1 MASQSK
7 VVAEL
12 IGTSGQ
18 IAADKLAPGAG
29 GTNWTG
35 SVVTA
40 STLAAEVNAGY
51 YLNTTGNS
59 ITVTL
64 PSSPSVGNV
73 VSLVDVAANADSN
86 RITIQPASGDLING
100 EVYDMDID
108 VERGGAQLTYSGS
121 TYGWIATEAVNSL
134 EGTAR
139 TGKILV
145 ESNPVV
151 TSVVNTTDSL
161 AYFQADADEVVLT
174 GRNIKP
180 GSIISFV
187 KASGGAP
194 IDYTVQAG
202 DLNAS
207 ATQVTF
213 NLPAGMDDDAANDPF
228 DVYVT
233 LPTSLDNPTVPLASS
248 QVDDVIEWL
257 PTPTF
262 TNAAGS
268 LGFIYSD
275 DVDLSSLTFTSVA
288 ATSLDAGDTITYS
301 DDGNLPAGLSVNS
314 VTGTVEGTL
323 SASFGNSGSTVNTF
337 VVTAT
342 ATGETGLT
350 KSETRTY
357 SIELRSTK
365 VTDAWIGSDGITDY
379 DGGSGT
385 TVQVVGYGFDGTDTV
400 SAVNFITGGT
410 SYPVTDPIT
419 IIDDNNL
426 TINTPQAF
434 TTAQSNL
441 DVEVVLTSG
450 YTYKLSQSAGTTL
463 LTTGSNPVAG
473 SPYTLTNILSAR
485 GSYSATL
492 PTPTDADGNTT
503 FTFTLGTVTQ
513 TVNSVTTDLSANA
526 NTFSFTL
533 NSTTGVLT
541 ATVPTNYE
549 ASGGTITLPV
559 TIEDNAGNT
568 VTQNYTITVDA
579 VVTSI
584 YTTEITNSLMFDGSS
599 YLSRTFGQTSSDL
612 TKWTF
617 SCWGKINKFTENP
630 LFCAGSADGQE
641 NVFYFPRS
649 VGYIG
654 ARWGSY
660 PNQGDLT
667 PTFIIRDYS
676 AWYHLVITWD
686 TQKSAADERLKFYL
700 NNYWIRIG
708 TDGVSYHSD
717 HNNFPSQ
724 SVNSTRI
731 NHGIEHNIGRFIRTN
746 DKSDFY
752 LADIYFIDGQA
763 LTPSSFGEYATLGT
777 NTYWIPKQ
785 YGTPPNSS
793 YQNSNASNEFGNNG
807 FYLKFNSA
815 ATTDYPVGI
824 DGSTVKDMSGNGNDW
839 TANGF

>member
-64 PSSPSVGNV
+64 PTSPSVGNV
-73 VSLVDVAANADSN
+73 VSLVDVAAAADSN
-86 RITIQPASGDLING
+86 RITIQPSSGDKING

-108 VERGGAQLTYSGS
+108 VERGGAQLTYSGANF
-121 TYGWIATEAVNSL
+121 GWIATEAVNSI

-151 TSVVNTTDSL
+151 TSVVNTTDSQ

-180 GSIISFV
+180 NSVISFV
-187 KASGGAP
+187 KATGGAP

-202 DLNAS
+202 DLNAT

-213 NLPAGMDDDAANDPF
+213 NLPAGMDDDATNDPF

-233 LPTSLDNPTVPLASS
+233 LPTSLDNPTVPLASP
-248 QVDDVIEWL
+248 QVNNNLIEWL

-275 DVDLSSLTFTSVA
+275 DVDLSSLSFTSVA

-301 DDGNLPAGLSVNS
+301 DDGNLPAGLSVNTT
-314 VTGTVEGTL
+314 TGTVEGTL

-342 ATGETGLT
+342 TTGETGLT

-365 VTDAWIGSDGITDY
+365 VTDAWIGSDGTTDY

-400 SAVNFITGGT
+400 ATVNFITGGNSYAGT
-410 SYPVTDPIT
+410 SLT

-450 YTYKLSQSAGTTL
+450 YTYKLSQSTGTTL
-463 LTTGSNPVAG
+463 LTTGSAPTMGTPGTITIASVDRGTAWTAQVPVATDDG
-473 SPYTLTNILSAR
+473 TVV
-485 GSYSATL
+485 SYSATF
-492 PTPTDADGNTT
+492 TPSDNAIDVSGFSIDNSGLISAGTLAAD
-503 FTFTLGTVTQ
+503 FF
-513 TVNSVTTDLSANA
+513 AA
-526 NTFSFTL
+526 
-533 NSTTGVLT
+533 
-541 ATVPTNYE
+541 
-549 ASGGTITLPV
+549 GGTITAAV
-559 TIEDNAGNT
+559 TATDNAGNT
-568 VTQNYTITVDA
+568 SSQNYTITVDS
-579 VVTSI
+579 TGI
-584 YTTEITNSLMFDGSS
+584 YTTEITNSLMFDGSAT
-599 YLSRTFGQTSSDL
+599 YLYGTPVGATINTYTVSMWLKRSQITSNHYYFWGVNYNGGS
-612 TKWTF
+612 TINSSAF
-617 SCWGKINKFTENP
+617 S
-630 LFCAGSADGQE
+630 
-641 NVFYFPRS
+641 
-649 VGYIG
+649 
-654 ARWGSY
+654 
-660 PNQGDLT
+660 
-667 PTFIIRDYS
+667 
-676 AWYHLVITWD
+676 
-686 TQKSAADERLKFYL
+686 
-700 NNYWIRIG
+700 
-708 TDGVSYHSD
+708 
-717 HNNFPSQ
+717 
-724 SVNSTRI
+724 
-731 NHGIEHNIGRFIRTN
+731 TN
-746 DKSDFY
+746 DKIRIYDNAGGVATSYGNRVYRDTSSWIHMVISVNNKTMSFYANNELDFTDSRQSTQFANTDKCVIGAYTGNTNVFNGY

-777 NTYWIPKQ
+777 DTYWIPKEYSGTGLSG
-785 YGTPPNSS
+785 YGNYGFHLTFESS
-793 YQNSNASNEFGNNG
+793 TLDNPSSGQIQDVSGQGNHAYYFG
-807 FYLKFNSA
+807 F
-815 ATTDYPVGI
+815 
-824 DGSTVKDMSGNGNDW
+824 
-839 TANGF
+839 

>member
-64 PSSPSVGNV
+64 PTSPSVGNV
-73 VSLVDVAANADSN
+73 VSLVDVAAAADSN
-86 RITIQPASGDLING
+86 RITIQPSSGDKING

-108 VERGGAQLTYSGS
+108 VERGGAQLTYSGANF
-121 TYGWIATEAVNSL
+121 GWIATEAVNSI

-145 ESNPVV
+145 ESNPVI
-151 TSVVNTTDSL
+151 TSVVNTTDSQ

-180 GSIISFV
+180 NSVISFV
-187 KASGGAP
+187 KATGGAP

-202 DLNAS
+202 DLNAT

-213 NLPAGMDDDAANDPF
+213 NLPAGMDDDATNDPF

-233 LPTSLDNPTVPLASS
+233 LPTSLDNPTVPLASP
-248 QVDDVIEWL
+248 QVNNNLIEWL

-275 DVDLSSLTFTSVA
+275 DVDLSSLSFTSVA

-301 DDGNLPAGLSVNS
+301 DDGNLPAGLSVNTT
-314 VTGTVEGTL
+314 TGTVEGTL

-365 VTDAWIGSDGITDY
+365 VTDAWIGSDGTTDY

-400 SAVNFITGGT
+400 ATVNFITGGNSYAGT
-410 SYPVTDPIT
+410 SLT

-426 TINTPQAF
+426 TIDTPQAF

-473 SPYTLTNILSAR
+473 SPYTLTNILSGR
-485 GSYSATL
+485 GSYSAPL

-549 ASGGTITLPV
+549 TSGGTITLPV

-568 VTQNYTITVDA
+568 VTQNYTITVDT
-579 VVTSI
+579 VVTDI

-599 YLSRTFGQTSSDL
+599 YLTGGFSGTSPSQTLFTISFWFKGYKDNAGNDLFGISGDAEFTIGSNGGLYWYTNGGATFYYAP
-612 TKWTF
+612 K
-617 SCWGKINKFTENP
+617 
-630 LFCAGSADGQE
+630 
-641 NVFYFPRS
+641 
-649 VGYIG
+649 
-654 ARWGSY
+654 
-660 PNQGDLT
+660 NQ
-667 PTFIIRDYS
+667 FRDPS
-676 AWYHLVITWD
+676 AWYHLCIVYD
-686 TQKSAADERLKFYL
+686 SA
-700 NNYWIRIG
+700 
-708 TDGVSYHSD
+708 
-717 HNNFPSQ
+717 
-724 SVNSTRI
+724 NSTATDRVRGYI
-731 NHGIEHNIGRFIRTN
+731 NGVRMTEHHSYADPATKWPLNYSNPWASSSLVIGYRSLVNNRF
-746 DKSDFY
+746 SGY
-752 LADIYFIDGQA
+752 LADFYWIDGIA
-763 LTPSSFGEYATLGT
+763 KEASEFGEYATLGT

-785 YGTPPNSS
+785 YGTLPNSS
-793 YQNSNASNEFGNNG
+793 YQNANASSQYGNNG
-807 FYLKFNSA
+807 FHLTFNSS

-824 DGSTVKDMSGNGNDW
+824 SGTTVKDMSGNGRDW

>member
-7 VVAEL
+7 IVAEL

-29 GTNWTG
+29 GTNWTE
-35 SVVTA
+35 SVVTS
-40 STLAAEVNAGY
+40 STLSAAINTGY
-51 YLNTTGNS
+51 YLNTTNNS
-59 ITVTL
+59 IFVDL
-64 PSSPSVGNV
+64 PSTSSPGGVI
-73 VSLVDVAANADSN
+73 SLVDVAATANSN
-86 RITIQPASGDLING
+86 RITIRPANGNKING
-100 EVYDMDID
+100 EFYDMDID
-108 VERGGAQLTYSGS
+108 VQRGGAQLTYSGADF
-121 TYGWIATEAVNSL
+121 GWIATEAVNGL
-134 EGTAR
+134 EGTNR

-180 GSIISFV
+180 NSVISFV

-202 DLNAS
+202 DLNAT

-233 LPTSLDNPTVPLASS
+233 LPTSLDNPTVPLASP
-248 QVDDVIEWL
+248 QVNNNLIEWL

-301 DDGNLPAGLSVNS
+301 DDGNLPAGLSVNTT
-314 VTGTVEGTL
+314 TGTVEGTL

-342 ATGETGLT
+342 AEGETGVT

-365 VTDAWIGSDGITDY
+365 VTNAYIASGTPTTYDY

-385 TVQVVGYGFDGTDTV
+385 TVQVVGYGFNGTDTV
-400 SAVNFITGGT
+400 SAVNFITGGN
-410 SYPVTDPIT
+410 SYAVTDPIT
-419 IIDDNNL
+419 IINDNNL

-450 YTYKLSQSAGTTL
+450 YTYKLSQSTGTTL

-473 SPYTLTNILSAR
+473 SPYTLTNILSER

-549 ASGGTITLPV
+549 TSGGTITLPV

-568 VTQNYTITVDA
+568 SSQNYTITVDA

-599 YLSRTFGQTSSDL
+599 YLSRQWNQAYTSQTMTYSFWIKFSDL
-612 TKWTF
+612 STTNTVLW
-617 SCWGKINKFTENP
+617 
-630 LFCAGSADGQE
+630 AGISPQDSSNDDAFD
-641 NVFYFPRS
+641 
-649 VGYIG
+649 
-654 ARWGSY
+654 
-660 PNQGDLT
+660 
-667 PTFIIRDYS
+667 
-676 AWYHLVITWD
+676 
-686 TQKSAADERLKFYL
+686 FYL
-700 NNYWIRIG
+700 NKARIYTNSGNGSIGSSTALFRDTSSWYHFVMTADSTNGMRVYVNGG
-708 TDGVSYHSD
+708 TSPILTVPSGFTNINFTNNGSYA
-717 HNNFPSQ
+717 Q
-724 SVNSTRI
+724 
-731 NHGIEHNIGRFIRTN
+731 IGAQAQIASLRG
-746 DKSDFY
+746 Y
-752 LADIYFIDGQA
+752 LANIYLIDGQA

-777 NTYWIPKQ
+777 DTYWIPKEYDYLPQ
-785 YGTPPNSS
+785 GTPSQR
-793 YQNSNASNEFGNNG
+793 YGNNG
-807 FYLKFNSA
+807 FHLTFAPNTISGTGPTYTIA
-815 ATTDYPVGI
+815 DV
-824 DGSTVKDMSGNGNDW
+824 SGNGNDW
-839 TANGF
+839 TATGF

>member
-64 PSSPSVGNV
+64 PTSPSVGNV
-73 VSLVDVAANADSN
+73 VSLVDVAAAADSN
-86 RITIQPASGDLING
+86 RITIQPSSGDKING

-108 VERGGAQLTYSGS
+108 VERGGAQLTYSGANF
-121 TYGWIATEAVNSL
+121 GWIATEAVNSL

-161 AYFQADADEVVLT
+161 AYFQADADEVLLT

-180 GSIISFV
+180 NSVISFV
-187 KASGGAP
+187 KATGGAP

-202 DLNAS
+202 DLNAT

-233 LPTSLDNPTVPLASS
+233 LPTSLDNPTVPLASP
-248 QVDDVIEWL
+248 QVNNNLIEWL

-275 DVDLSSLTFTSVA
+275 DVDLSSLSFTSVA

-301 DDGNLPAGLSVNS
+301 DDGNLPAGLSVNTT
-314 VTGTVEGTL
+314 TGTVEGTL

-342 ATGETGLT
+342 TTGETGLT

-365 VTDAWIGSDGITDY
+365 VTNAYIASGTPTTYDY

-400 SAVNFITGGT
+400 ATVNFITGGNSYAGT
-410 SYPVTDPIT
+410 SLT

-450 YTYKLSQSAGTTL
+450 YTYKLSQSTGTTL

-473 SPYTLTNILSAR
+473 SPYTLTNILSGR
-485 GSYSATL
+485 GSYSAPL

-549 ASGGTITLPV
+549 TSGGTITLPV

-568 VTQNYTITVDA
+568 SSQNYTITVDSA
-579 VVTSI
+579 GF
-584 YTTEITNSLMFDGSS
+584 YTTEITNSLMFDGSAT
-599 YLSRTFGQTSSDL
+599 YLYGTPVGATINTYTVSMWLKRSQITSNHYYFWGVNYNGGGTINSSA
-612 TKWTF
+612 F
-617 SCWGKINKFTENP
+617 S
-630 LFCAGSADGQE
+630 
-641 NVFYFPRS
+641 
-649 VGYIG
+649 
-654 ARWGSY
+654 
-660 PNQGDLT
+660 
-667 PTFIIRDYS
+667 
-676 AWYHLVITWD
+676 
-686 TQKSAADERLKFYL
+686 
-700 NNYWIRIG
+700 
-708 TDGVSYHSD
+708 
-717 HNNFPSQ
+717 
-724 SVNSTRI
+724 
-731 NHGIEHNIGRFIRTN
+731 TN
-746 DKSDFY
+746 DKIRIYDNAGGVATSYGNRVYRDTSSWIHMVISVNNKTMSFYANNELDFTDSRQSTQFVNTNRCVIGAY
-752 LADIYFIDGQA
+752 TGNTNVFSGYIADVYFIDGQA

-777 NTYWIPKQ
+777 DTYWIPKEYSGTGLSG
-785 YGTPPNSS
+785 YGNYGFHLTFESS
-793 YQNSNASNEFGNNG
+793 TLDNPSSGQIQDVSGQGNHAYYFG
-807 FYLKFNSA
+807 F
-815 ATTDYPVGI
+815 
-824 DGSTVKDMSGNGNDW
+824 
-839 TANGF
+839 